1 MKPDGKMFPTRAD
14 LYLVSFTDNEI
25 IEEQLYKADFWKD
38 TNYYGLDMTCLEKQA
53 IK

>member
-14 LYLVSFTDNEI
+14 LYLVPFTDNEI